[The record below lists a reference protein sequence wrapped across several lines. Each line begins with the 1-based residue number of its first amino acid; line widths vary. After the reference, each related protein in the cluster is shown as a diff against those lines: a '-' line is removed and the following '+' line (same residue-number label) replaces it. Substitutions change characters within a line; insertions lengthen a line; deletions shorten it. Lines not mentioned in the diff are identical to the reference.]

1 MAGPTGMNP
10 RPRIKSRCL
19 GLTEYGHALVFLAV
33 IEQYEGFFRLFLF
46 NDAKIVVKGFS
57 SPNTVEMNPLI
68 FSWN

>member
-1 MAGPTGMNP
+1 
-10 RPRIKSRCL
+10 
-19 GLTEYGHALVFLAV
+19 V